1 LDIAF
6 SFRHLR
12 SIRVEE
18 EGEMSIF
25 RRGERQRGIEV
36 EVQRK

>member
-6 SFRHLR
+6 SFRHLG
-12 SIRVEE
+12 SITVEE
-18 EGEMSIF
+18 ERQMCIF
-25 RRGERQRGIEV
+25 WRGERQRGIEV